1 MKRFLKLF
9 ICLTTCLIL
18 LSSVSCDLLGAT
30 IIAGQLI
37 ATSSK
42 IEKITTAELEIE
54 GVEYCETPDYGG
66 NLIQIGDRAE
76 LETIIKDNEKAQ
88 TVFANYNDGF
98 FKNNHLLLV
107 PIKENGLFQYSETT
121 RFNVVVSNEQSSI
134 SLPVFAKMG
143 GNIVAT
149 KKQPSKL
156 YLARELSQERE
167 RVEREKFIIII
178 IEATQEE
185 SGYRSF
191 AIMDKYGFESDFE
204 EVFTLKELYESGELS
219 GNDVKD
225 IVRNFNEKT
234 EINFEFASE
243 FDNAFKDV
251 MTKEYLNVK
260 KIVLGDEIWENGLMT
275 YKYYGL
281 FNGYH
286 AFTYTYSQEIT
297 DTTPLVRQID
307 VNGELVTYKSARQ
320 ILCVKITE

>member
-1 MKRFLKLF
+1 MKRISKLF
-9 ICLTTCLIL
+9 ICLMTCLVL
-18 LSSVSCDLLGAT
+18 LSSVSCGLLGAT
-30 IIAGQLI
+30 TILGQQIAE
-37 ATSSK
+37 SSK
-42 IEKITTAELEIE
+42 IEKIMATELEIE

-66 NLIQIGDRAE
+66 NLIRIGDRAE
-76 LETIIKDNEKAQ
+76 LETITKDNEKAQ
-88 TVFANYNDGF
+88 VIFANYNDGF
-98 FKNNHLLLV
+98 FKNNHLLLL
-107 PIKENGLFQYSETT
+107 PIKENGLFKYTETT
-121 RFNVVVSNEQSSI
+121 RFNVVVPNEQASI

-143 GNIVAT
+143 GNIVAS

-167 RVEREKFIIII
+167 TVEKEKFIIII
-178 IEATQEE
+178 CEVTQED

-234 EINFEFASE
+234 EINFEYLPE

-260 KIVLGDEIWENGLMT
+260 KVVLGEEIWDNELMK
-275 YKYYGL
+275 YKYYGR

-297 DTTPLVRQID
+297 DTTLRVRQID
-307 VNGELVTYKSARQ
+307 IGGEIVTYQSARQ
-320 ILCVKITE
+320 LLCVKITE